1 MTRMGATARASIYV
15 RDRTPKSRMKEDGGS
30 EERTEAGTRRLT
42 SRAGPTR
49 WLLLLLAPAVLLV
62 VFFSF
67 ALLAAAGLLAVAVLP
82 LLWKRRSAAPD
93 PSVIEL
99 DPSDY
104 RRVETRQRSAKE

>member
-1 MTRMGATARASIYV
+1 MRNEA
-15 RDRTPKSRMKEDGGS
+15 P
-30 EERTEAGTRRLT
+30 AGTRVYVARGRLP
-42 SRAGPTR
+42 A

-104 RRVETRQRSAKE
+104 RRIETRQRSAKE